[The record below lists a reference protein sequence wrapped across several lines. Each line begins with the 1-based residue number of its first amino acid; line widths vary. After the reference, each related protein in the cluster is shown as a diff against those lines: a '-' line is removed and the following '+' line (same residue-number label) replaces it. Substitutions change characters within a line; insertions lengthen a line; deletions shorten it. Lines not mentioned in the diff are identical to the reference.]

1 MITAQRNWK
10 NLVGKFMDINDF
22 HQFMQNLKWEIQ
34 KYALN
39 QQLNNKT
46 IDNRSV
52 ITIISIINKQQDKF
66 IKKYFTNRK
75 TNSETVNDH
84 DS

>member
-1 MITAQRNWK
+1 
-10 NLVGKFMDINDF
+10 MDINDF

-66 IKKYFTNRK
+66 IKKYFTNRE

-84 DS
+84 NS

>member
-1 MITAQRNWK
+1 
-10 NLVGKFMDINDF
+10 MDINDF

-39 QQLNNKT
+39 QQLNNKI

-66 IKKYFTNRK
+66 IKKYFTNRE

-84 DS
+84 NS

>member
-1 MITAQRNWK
+1 
-10 NLVGKFMDINDF
+10 MDINDF

-66 IKKYFTNRK
+66 IKKYFTNRE
-75 TNSETVNDH
+75 TNSETVNNH
-84 DS
+84 NS

>member
-1 MITAQRNWK
+1 
-10 NLVGKFMDINDF
+10 MDINDF

>member
-1 MITAQRNWK
+1 M
-10 NLVGKFMDINDF
+10 GINDF

-34 KYALN
+34 KYTLN

-66 IKKYFTNRK
+66 IKKYFKGENNER
-75 TNSETVNDH
+75 N
-84 DS
+84 

>member
-1 MITAQRNWK
+1 
-10 NLVGKFMDINDF
+10 MDINDF

-75 TNSETVNDH
+75 TNSETINDH
-84 DS
+84 DSQICKNI

>member
-1 MITAQRNWK
+1 
-10 NLVGKFMDINDF
+10 MDINDF
-22 HQFMQNLKWEIQ
+22 HQFIQNLKWEIQ

-66 IKKYFTNRK
+66 IKKYFTNRE

-84 DS
+84 NS

>member
-1 MITAQRNWK
+1 
-10 NLVGKFMDINDF
+10 MDINDF
-22 HQFMQNLKWEIQ
+22 HQFIQNLKWEIQ

-84 DS
+84 NS

>member
-1 MITAQRNWK
+1 
-10 NLVGKFMDINDF
+10 MDINDF

-66 IKKYFTNRK
+66 IKKYFINRK
-75 TNSETVNDH
+75 TNSETINDH
-84 DS
+84 DSQICKNI

>member
-1 MITAQRNWK
+1 
-10 NLVGKFMDINDF
+10 MDINDF

-39 QQLNNKT
+39 QQLNNKA

-66 IKKYFTNRK
+66 IKKYFTSRK

>member
-1 MITAQRNWK
+1 
-10 NLVGKFMDINDF
+10 MDKYEF
-22 HQFMQNLKWEIQ
+22 EEFMQNLKWEIQ

-66 IKKYFTNRK
+66 IKKYFTNRE

-84 DS
+84 NS